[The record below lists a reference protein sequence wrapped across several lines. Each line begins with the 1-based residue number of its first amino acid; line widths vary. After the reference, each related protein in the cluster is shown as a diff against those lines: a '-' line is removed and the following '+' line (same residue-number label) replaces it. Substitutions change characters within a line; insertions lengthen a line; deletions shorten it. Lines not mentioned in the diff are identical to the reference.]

1 MTAPSSD
8 DTPTP
13 PKIDSHVGFVAAIEW
28 GFQSAIA
35 EGARRIICVDADF
48 ALWPLDRATLHQT
61 LTAWLRQPQRQLTFL
76 ARDYSAVPQ
85 RFARF
90 MTWRRDWAHAIQYL
104 QAPEELAADL
114 PNALVS
120 NGKVSVQLIDAEHWR
135 GRAQLDSRA
144 AHQLREQIDVV
155 LQRSELAF
163 AVNTLG
169 L

>member
-1 MTAPSSD
+1 MTAPPSD

-13 PKIDSHVGFVAAIEW
+13 PKIDSRASFVAALEW
-28 GFQSAIA
+28 GFQNAIA
-35 EGARRIICVDADF
+35 HTARRIICVDADF
-48 ALWPLDRATLHQT
+48 ALWPLDDAALHQI

-76 ARDYSAVPQ
+76 ARDYGQVPQ

-104 QAPEELAADL
+104 QAPRELAAEL

-120 NGKVSVQLIDAEHWR
+120 DGKVSVQLMDEEHWR

-144 AHQLREQIDVV
+144 AHLLREQIDVV